1 MRLTRKNPYVVKGVE
16 LKLLIDEVE
25 PLNKTVAMVIEDEYS
40 TREYRM
46 RYETWVQFTLT
57 AVQLIEDSKKFG

>member
-1 MRLTRKNPYVVKGVE
+1 MRLTRKNLHVVKGVE

-40 TREYRM
+40 TEEYHM